1 MPRALIALGANLGD
15 RTSTLRQAIAR
26 LTADPD
32 IANLVAS
39 SLHATSPIGG
49 PAGQGGFLNAAAA
62 LDTKLSAP
70 QLHARL
76 KHLELEL
83 GRQSTERWAA
93 RAIDLDLLLYD
104 SEVIHTPALTVPH
117 PRMAF
122 RRFVLAPALEVA
134 ADMVHPLI
142 GWSIARL
149 LAHLDTP
156 PPYVALLG
164 PPGSGKTALAQRIA
178 AVTGGPLIVDPC
190 APLSAARSSDP
201 PSPIFERQIQFLD
214 RAGSVLAGGAWRD
227 EHVST
232 SDFYFDQC
240 LAYARVSLDAK
251 SFFAFEQAWY
261 EKAKLVAARKL
272 LVVLDTLEAALAA
285 GANQSVAN
293 LPLADRLR
301 HELLLL
307 AMRPNVG
314 PVLNAGRDPQLQLD
328 EVIAAIAAMAP
339 LRGVAT

>member
-15 RTSTLRQAIAR
+15 RTSTLRQAIAH
-26 LTADPD
+26 LTADPEMT
-32 IANLVAS
+32 NLIAS

-49 PAGQGGFLNAAAA
+49 PAGQGGFLNAAVA
-62 LDTKLSAP
+62 LDTTLSAP
-70 QLHARL
+70 RIHARL

-93 RAIDLDLLLYD
+93 RAIDLDLLLYGT
-104 SEVIHTPALTVPH
+104 EVIHTPALTVPH

-142 GWSIARL
+142 GWTIARL

-164 PPGSGKTALAQRIA
+164 PPGSGKTVLAQRIA
-178 AVTGGPLIVDPC
+178 AITGGPLIVDPC
-190 APLSAARSSDP
+190 EPLIAARCSDP

-214 RAGSVLAGGAWRD
+214 RANRVLAGGVWRD
-227 EHVST
+227 EHASI

-251 SFFAFEQAWY
+251 SYFAFEQAWRQ
-261 EKAKLVAARKL
+261 KAKLVAAPKL
-272 LVVLDTLEAALAA
+272 LVILDTLEAALAA
-285 GANQSVAN
+285 RANQGVAD
-293 LPLADRLR
+293 LPPAERLR
-301 HELLLL
+301 NELLLL
-307 AMRPNVG
+307 AIRPGVG
-314 PVLNAGRDPQLQLD
+314 PVLYAGHDPQQQLD